1 MTVHVNVRDTEQD
14 RELYRETLDHTTP
27 ASDLGKLNQQALG
40 HIRTTTNSAAASVAT
55 TRHALL
61 SRRRLVALGA
71 GAAVVAGVGLLG
83 VGLPMLGRRESEGG
97 AGSGPKASAWSD
109 PLPTAGVSTFGLA
122 VAYAGESQDA
132 PNDPGAAFELSATDV
147 GLIPMISQ
155 STREMQLRLNLAVVG
170 QNIRTVTYR
179 IGDRPI
185 LPPAFEDPWAA
196 QPLPAPAI
204 SFQEHAR
211 LADADAV
218 GGRYFGGFTSYSPV
232 FKDRQDSG
240 GIDRAPKTGAFVA
253 SASDV
258 VWVDQKTRRAR
269 SSGEADSVGDT
280 VTGSGTYQLIIVET
294 PAWFWES
301 DPVLTL
307 FRDYENLLS
316 HVSLAQAKRA
326 YPDIAAYSALED
338 MRDSEFEAKHAEL
351 EGLIDELRG
360 ALDELFRNAQAT
372 RDWMRSCYVANL
384 RAVAELLSNSTIRVT
399 AQFEDGTNG
408 ERTYRIDPIDG
419 FDDVAGARFDGLYEL
434 ADPTFVPFEEMEESM
449 QSSWRDMQQKQE
461 EYTGLR
467 DPFGGWFVR
476 CGTSGSNIST
486 SGFPYCGTI
495 AGEPDPG
502 VDDERLRAALFTIAG
517 VTEAAEA

>member
-1 MTVHVNVRDTEQD
+1 MTAHVNVRDTEQD

-27 ASDLGKLNQQALG
+27 ASDLGKLNRQALG
-40 HIRTTTNSAAASVAT
+40 RIQTATNSAAASVAT

-83 VGLPMLGRRESEGG
+83 VGLPMLGRHESTGG
-97 AGSGPKASAWSD
+97 ADNGPTAPAWSD
-109 PLPTAGVSTFGLA
+109 PLATAGIPPFGLA
-122 VAYAGESQDA
+122 VAYASENQGA
-132 PNDPGAAFELSATDV
+132 PNDLGTAFELSATDV

-155 STREMQLRLNLAVVG
+155 NTREMQLRLNLAIVG
-170 QNIRTVTYR
+170 QNVRTVTYH
-179 IGDRPI
+179 IDDRPI
-185 LPPAFEDPWAA
+185 LPPAFDDPWAA

-240 GIDRAPKTGAFVA
+240 GIDRAPKTDAFVA

-269 SSGEADSVGDT
+269 SSGEADSVGDA
-280 VTGSGTYQLIIVET
+280 VTGSGTYQLIIAET

-316 HVSLAQAKRA
+316 HVSLAQTKRA

-338 MRDSEFEAKHAEL
+338 MSDSELEAKRAEL
-351 EGLIDELRG
+351 EGLIDKLRG
-360 ALDELFRNAQAT
+360 VLDKLFRNAQDT

-384 RAVAELLSNSTIRVT
+384 RAVAELLSDSTIRVV
-399 AQFEDGTNG
+399 AQFEDGATS
-408 ERTYRIDPIDG
+408 ERAYRIDPIDN

-434 ADPTFVPFEEMEESM
+434 ADPAFVPFEEMEESM
-449 QSSWRDMQQKQE
+449 QSSRRDMQRKQE
-461 EYTGLR
+461 EHTGLR
-467 DPFGGWFVR
+467 DPFGEWLVR
-476 CGTSGSNIST
+476 RSTSSSNISA
-486 SGFPYCGTI
+486 SEFPYCGTI
-495 AGEPDPG
+495 AGEPDPA
-502 VDDERLRAALFTIAG
+502 VDDRRLRAALFTITD
-517 VTEAAEA
+517 VTETAEA